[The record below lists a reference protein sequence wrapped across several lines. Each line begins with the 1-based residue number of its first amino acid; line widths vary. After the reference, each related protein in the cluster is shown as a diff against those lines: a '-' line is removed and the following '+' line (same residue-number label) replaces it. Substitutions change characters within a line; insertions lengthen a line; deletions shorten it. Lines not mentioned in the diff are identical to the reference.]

1 MPMNILASPL
11 ENRPATTGPAQRP
24 GGLNKEPAVGG
35 SHHSGVTLYG
45 ESDLATSS
53 DPHLGGL
60 SRLMRDLLSTT
71 SARQREGVIRARLD
85 EMGFEWMGY
94 YTISPRPGGAPRRAF
109 LTTYAQSD
117 WVKRY
122 FDEHYD
128 DVDPRLVKQPRST
141 LPLAWDI
148 SSLEDS
154 LEGAPLPRTR
164 RFIDEL
170 QDSGMYSGVVLRVP
184 SQAHAGEL
192 AVISLQSCAPNRRW
206 IGDRVLGDA
215 LAFGL
220 SLHDYMSQHV
230 RIPDATPADGAQVC
244 GVSAGSLPSLQQAV
258 LNQVVHGLTDRE
270 IAQRL
275 QVSEHAVDYHLRQL
289 RQRFAV
295 RNRVQ
300 LVSAVAR
307 VMAPA

>member
-1 MPMNILASPL
+1 MSLLASPL
-11 ENRPATTGPAQRP
+11 GNPPAHT
-24 GGLNKEPAVGG
+24 
-35 SHHSGVTLYG
+35 HHQSGVTLYN
-45 ESDLATSS
+45 EVDLVQSS
-53 DPHLGGL
+53 DPHLGGQ
-60 SRLMRDLLSTT
+60 SRLMRDLLAAT
-71 SARQREGVIRARLD
+71 SARQREAVIRERLD

-94 YTISPRPGGAPRRAF
+94 YTVSPQPGGAVRRAF
-109 LTTYAQSD
+109 LATYAHRD

-148 SSLEDS
+148 SSLDHC
-154 LEGAPLPRTR
+154 LDAAPSPRTR
-164 RFIDEL
+164 RFINEL
-170 QDSGMYSGVVLRVP
+170 QDSGIYSGVFMRVP
-184 SQAHAGEL
+184 AHAQAGEQ
-192 AVISLQSCAPNRRW
+192 AVISLESTAPNRRW

-230 RIPDATPADGAQVC
+230 RIPAPAPAEGQPAA
-244 GVSAGSLPSLQQAV
+244 GTSAGGLPALQQAV
-258 LNQVVHGLTDRE
+258 LTQVVHGLTDRE

-275 QVSEHAVDYHLRQL
+275 QVSEHTVDYHLRQL

-295 RNRVQ
+295 HNRVQ
-300 LVSAVAR
+300 LVSAAAR
-307 VMAPA
+307 VLALA